1 MANATTDGKSK
12 SLNEAFNFYSQ
23 AYSMISDGSL
33 NELAN
38 DTDLQEV
45 IKDAYKNRNKN
56 SIKGDVF
63 TYMYNKKLTE
73 PQRTALNQLQ
83 RLCELKLRKESWAA
97 INAEERQS
105 AYEFFFP
112 SIWESPSYT
121 MNKILSN
128 INSTV
133 WQWFLNWWVSRT
145 DFTPLSVNMASNGG
159 TTNTVKT
166 DVYSQRKKPSTN
178 SSTSWVWV
186 NSNFTTYSVGGY
198 TITRP

>member
-1 MANATTDGKSK
+1 MAAYQRAKANNRVTANQASYAPYNNPMADAYETALANATTDGKSK

-83 RLCELKLRKESWAA
+83 RLCELKLRKES
-97 INAEERQS
+97 
-105 AYEFFFP
+105 
-112 SIWESPSYT
+112 
-121 MNKILSN
+121 
-128 INSTV
+128 
-133 WQWFLNWWVSRT
+133 
-145 DFTPLSVNMASNGG
+145 
-159 TTNTVKT
+159 
-166 DVYSQRKKPSTN
+166 
-178 SSTSWVWV
+178 
-186 NSNFTTYSVGGY
+186 
-198 TITRP
+198 